1 MDQVYLSK
9 QFKVLLQDEK
19 DRYELIAG
27 MNLEQA
33 RGLEDE
39 FKELMMKKKGKVSYI
54 CLSCQLGE
62 IVCAL
67 DGGG

>member
-9 QFKVLLQDEK
+9 QFKVLPQEEK
-19 DRYELIAG
+19 DRYELLAG
-27 MNLEQA
+27 MNLE
-33 RGLEDE
+33 RVRELEDE
-39 FKELMMKKKGKVSYI
+39 LKELMMKKKGKAYYI
-54 CLSCQLGE
+54 CLGCQLGE